1 MRRTLTWAIGLLLV
15 PAVVLPVV
23 AQTYPTKAIRM
34 IVPFPRGGRTGS
46 RRMGCSWGGDGAR
59 PPGWW
64 RRLASGVAQ
73 IACACAIAV
82 ALPSVAQTYPAKAIR
97 MIVPFP
103 PGGTTDILG
112 RIAGQKITEAL
123 GQQVIID
130 NRAGAGGN
138 IGTELVAKSPPDG
151 YTLLTDPGS
160 TLTINPS
167 LFSKLSFDPL
177 KDFAPITILAAVPNM
192 LEVHPSLPVKN
203 VRELIAL
210 AKTKPGQLN
219 YASTGAGQSTH
230 LSMELFKTMAGIDL
244 NHIPYKGSAP
254 ALTDLL
260 GGQVSLMFD
269 NMPSSL
275 PHVKAGKL
283 RALAVSTLK
292 RSPTMPQLP
301 TVAES
306 GLPGFEVSVWFAV
319 LAPAGTPREV
329 VNKLNAVLVKAL
341 QAPDVKERLASQGA
355 EAVGN
360 TPEQFSAQMKR
371 DLVKWAKVVKDSGAK
386 LE

>member
-1 MRRTLTWAIGLLLV
+1 MAAVSLIAI
-15 PAVVLPVV
+15 PVH
-23 AQTYPTKAIRM
+23 AQTFPTKPIRL
-34 IVPFPRGGRTGS
+34 V
-46 RRMGCSWGGDGAR
+46 
-59 PPGWW
+59 
-64 RRLASGVAQ
+64 
-73 IACACAIAV
+73 
-82 ALPSVAQTYPAKAIR
+82 
-97 MIVPFP
+97 VPFP
-103 PGGTTDILG
+103 PGGPADA
-112 RIAGQKITEAL
+112 IARPVAQKLTEAL
-123 GQQVIID
+123 GQPVVVD
-130 NRAGAGGN
+130 NRAGATGT
-138 IGTELVAKSPPDG
+138 IGAGIVAKSPPDG

-167 LFSKLSFDPL
+167 LFAKLAFDPL

-192 LEVHPSLPVKN
+192 LEVHPSLPVKS
-203 VRELIAL
+203 VKELIAL
-210 AKTKPGQLN
+210 AKSKPGQLN

-244 NHIPYKGSAP
+244 NHIPYTGSAP

-292 RSPTMPQLP
+292 RSPTLPQLP

-319 LAPAGTPREV
+319 LAPAGTPRPI
-329 VNKLNAVLVKAL
+329 VNKLNTVLVKAL

-355 EAVGN
+355 EAVGD
-360 TPEQFSAQMKR
+360 TPEQFTAQMQR